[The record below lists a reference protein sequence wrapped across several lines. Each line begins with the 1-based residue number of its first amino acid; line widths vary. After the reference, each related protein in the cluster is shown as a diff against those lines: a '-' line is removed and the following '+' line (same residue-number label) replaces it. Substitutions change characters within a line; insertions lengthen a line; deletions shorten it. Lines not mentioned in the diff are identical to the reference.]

1 MFRGCSP
8 GRGWRAGRLSRFP
21 LCGVIFV
28 LDDLEYVCFGNA
40 RRPALAVPTVVECD
54 GSSASSGRRRITCP
68 FGAQRPAHHPRPHT
82 AAQYRV
88 SQAGAAAA
96 AAAVPCGGGGAPQ
109 RKGGMSWG
117 KESEAAR
124 PHHLSLA
131 GVVGGHGP
139 GFVGRCG
146 PKRPRGDDLTSGG
159 WACWSAEP
167 GQLSR
172 RPFRSPSTTPR
183 RSAVETPRT
192 PTNRQR
198 VSSSPLLA
206 GM

>member
-28 LDDLEYVCFGNA
+28 LDDLEYMFWKCA
-40 RRPALAVPTVVECD
+40 APRPRRSD
-54 GSSASSGRRRITCP
+54 SSRVRRLLSIIGATRITCP
-68 FGAQRPAHHPRPHT
+68 FGAQAQRPVHHPRPHT
-82 AAQYRV
+82 YAAQHRV

-96 AAAVPCGGGGAPQ
+96 AAVAAPCGGGGVPQ

-131 GVVGGHGP
+131 GVIGGHGP

-146 PKRPRGDDLTSGG
+146 PKRPRGDDDLSSGG
-159 WACWSAEP
+159 
-167 GQLSR
+167 
-172 RPFRSPSTTPR
+172 
-183 RSAVETPRT
+183 
-192 PTNRQR
+192 
-198 VSSSPLLA
+198 
-206 GM
+206 